1 MQNIT
6 LSLLS
11 RLFIIQTIKGC
22 QKKTIIFHHLIL
34 YTYFISSHSQND
46 PIVTPTPKVC
56 DRPLGLTQ
64 HEVVG
69 RIKKAPD
76 CHQFLG
82 YSNYT
87 WALSLQGP
95 SPVHQHWSFF
105 SGSASTDGSFMIATY
120 PAPNKVLKV
129 ECSVPSRKI
138 ALRGAAST
146 SCSLKLVNAPCPLV
160 YETEFCFP
168 GEEYMFTKVKPDGQT
183 FVIKSV
189 LRPDLAI
196 TIDAANNVL
205 LGTSG
210 QTFCCPP
217 IQVSIL

>member
-1 MQNIT
+1 MT
-6 LSLLS
+6 E
-11 RLFIIQTIKGC
+11 
-22 QKKTIIFHHLIL
+22 
-34 YTYFISSHSQND
+34 
-46 PIVTPTPKVC
+46 
-56 DRPLGLTQ
+56 

-105 SGSASTDGSFMIATY
+105 SGSESTDGSFMIATY

-129 ECSVPSRKI
+129 ECPVLIGKI
-138 ALRGAAST
+138 ASRAAAST
-146 SCSLKLVNAPCPLV
+146 SCSLKLVNAPCPLL
-160 YETEFCFP
+160 YDTEFCFP
-168 GEEYMFTKVKPDGQT
+168 GEEYMFTKVKTDDET

-196 TIDAANNVL
+196 TIISNNVL
-205 LGTSG
+205 LSTSG
-210 QTFCCPP
+210 QAFCCPP
-217 IQVSIL
+217 IQVSSL